1 MFVIWQMDYL
11 IGREGFEPPNPK
23 EWIYSPPHLATLLP
37 SLNVLMVRVS
47 FFRKTKMILIKKN
60 KEIFFYYKGRS
71 K

>member
-1 MFVIWQMDYL
+1 MNYL

-23 EWIYSPPHLATLLP
+23 ERIYSPPRLATLLP

-60 KEIFFYYKGRS
+60 KEIFYYKGRL